1 MGAMDEKG
9 RRVSKVLEENGR
21 DEQPIIGAKR
31 QARMEARI
39 VRTRR
44 LRVAA
49 VFVVAMLVI
58 AVGYTIITVSERS
71 REASRVAASTLSP
84 EETVAP
90 PFATI
95 GGTSIV
101 LHLPALLANVI
112 GLGYHQAYNSR
123 SIALESM
130 MDLREN
136 ATTVAIT
143 RSSRLGAPVAFVM
156 TSRGRGSALTSSVD
170 IAVNDGTTIRSPV
183 SGRVRKVA
191 PYMLYGRHNDVRI
204 EIEPDGRSDILIAI
218 IHLDQPLVAVGNRVE
233 AGLTPLAR
241 PRRLPVNSQIDQ
253 YLGKATEHI
262 HVQINPVEGNEET
275 ADANTR

>member
-1 MGAMDEKG
+1 MGHMDEKG
-9 RRVSKVLEENGR
+9 RRAVKGLEENGR
-21 DEQPIIGAKR
+21 DEQPVVGAKR

-49 VFVVAMLVI
+49 LFVVAMLVI
-58 AVGYTIITVSERS
+58 AVGYNISTVSERN
-71 REASRVAASTLSP
+71 REASRVAASTPSP

-90 PFATI
+90 PFATV

-101 LHLPALLANVI
+101 LHLPTLLANVI

-123 SIALESM
+123 SVALDSM
-130 MDLREN
+130 MRLREN
-136 ATTVAIT
+136 ATTAAIT
-143 RSSRLGAPVAFVM
+143 RSSRRGAPVAFVM
-156 TSRGRGSALTSSVD
+156 TSRGRGSPPTSSVD
-170 IAVNDGTTIRSPV
+170 IAVDDGTTIRSPV
-183 SGRVRKVA
+183 SGRIRKVV
-191 PYMLYGRHNDVRI
+191 PYMLYGRYDDVRI
-204 EIEPDGRSDILIAI
+204 EIEPDGRSDILVAI
-218 IHLDQPLVAVGNRVE
+218 VHLDQPLVVEGSRVE

-241 PRRLPVNSQIDQ
+241 PRRLLVNSQIDQ

-262 HVQINPVEGNEET
+262 HVQINPVEGKKET

>member
-95 GGTSIV
+95 GGTRIA
-101 LHLPALLANVI
+101 LHLPA
-112 GLGYHQAYNSR
+112 
-123 SIALESM
+123 
-130 MDLREN
+130 
-136 ATTVAIT
+136 
-143 RSSRLGAPVAFVM
+143 
-156 TSRGRGSALTSSVD
+156 
-170 IAVNDGTTIRSPV
+170 
-183 SGRVRKVA
+183 
-191 PYMLYGRHNDVRI
+191 
-204 EIEPDGRSDILIAI
+204 
-218 IHLDQPLVAVGNRVE
+218 
-233 AGLTPLAR
+233 
-241 PRRLPVNSQIDQ
+241 
-253 YLGKATEHI
+253 
-262 HVQINPVEGNEET
+262 
-275 ADANTR
+275 